1 MKWRLEKALNGTSHS
16 YSHLA
21 TFTFIWVKHKTCT
34 ANMSAFQTHTHSYLV
49 FFNNFCDLAW
59 FLMLICWVSF
69 IRVVQKGMKIPTS
82 LFFNQNKLLF
92 FFFCTFSLISLFS
105 SLHPGLPSWEKSAKV
120 FGVHGL
126 LDEQVDLSSHA
137 EHRSLFHSL
146 ELLLQPQQHPLRHL
160 VEALTVTAGKNM
172 RGRAWTHTH
181 KTSPA
186 PILTLLSLITWI
198 YGCCLCHLPP

>member
-1 MKWRLEKALNGTSHS
+1 
-16 YSHLA
+16 
-21 TFTFIWVKHKTCT
+21 
-34 ANMSAFQTHTHSYLV
+34 
-49 FFNNFCDLAW
+49 
-59 FLMLICWVSF
+59 
-69 IRVVQKGMKIPTS
+69 MKIPTS
-82 LFFNQNKLLF
+82 LFFNQNKLL
-92 FFFCTFSLISLFS
+92 FFCTFSLISLFS

-172 RGRAWTHTH
+172 RGRA
-181 KTSPA
+181 
-186 PILTLLSLITWI
+186 
-198 YGCCLCHLPP
+198 

>member
-1 MKWRLEKALNGTSHS
+1 
-16 YSHLA
+16 
-21 TFTFIWVKHKTCT
+21 
-34 ANMSAFQTHTHSYLV
+34 MSTFQTHTRL
-49 FFNNFCDLAW
+49 FGLFNNFCDLAW

-82 LFFNQNKLLF
+82 LFFNQNN
-92 FFFCTFSLISLFS
+92 FFCTFSLISLFS
-105 SLHPGLPSWEKSAKV
+105 SLHPGLPSWEKSAEV

-160 VEALTVTAGKNM
+160 VEALTVTAVKNM
-172 RGRAWTHTH
+172 RGRDWTHTQNFASSNSD
-181 KTSPA
+181 TS
-186 PILTLLSLITWI
+186 LLDYLDLRLLSMSSPPIVELSVALSS
-198 YGCCLCHLPP
+198 CCSSCCR